1 MKIIFYICLAFLL
14 FSCGDDHG
22 NRVVGDNFTVY
33 FTYKKDQKLAED
45 IALYFKQ
52 NNLIS
57 NQKQDIQLTRV
68 NNRFQIRL
76 IATGSSEQVKNM
88 SFEERKLLTELQ
100 TSLYQNV
107 FNKPFDMVICNDKFE
122 PIYTLNE

>member
-1 MKIIFYICLAFLL
+1 MAFLL
-14 FSCGDDHG
+14 LSCGGDHG

-33 FTYKKDQKLAED
+33 FTNKKDQKLAED

-57 NQKQDIQLTRV
+57 NQKQDIQLTRF
-68 NNRFQIRL
+68 NKRFQLRL
-76 IATGSSEQVKNM
+76 IATGSKEQVKNM

-100 TSLYQNV
+100 TSLYKNV
-107 FNKPFDMVICNDKFE
+107 IKKPFDLVICNNKFE